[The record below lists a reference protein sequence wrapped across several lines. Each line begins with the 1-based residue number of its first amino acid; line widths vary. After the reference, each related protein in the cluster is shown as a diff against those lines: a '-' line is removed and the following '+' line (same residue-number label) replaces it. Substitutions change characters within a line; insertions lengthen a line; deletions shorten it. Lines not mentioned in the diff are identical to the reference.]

1 MSNAATN
8 RVNVLNANI
17 ERLEA
22 DIAKYQAHF
31 DATYD
36 DVLAAEAAGDAAAV
50 AHHDAWLDVFYSML
64 TSMRAN
70 LWLAQ
75 CDFNELLVD
84 MEAA

>member
-1 MSNAATN
+1 MSNATAN

-22 DIAKYQAHF
+22 DIAKYQDHF

-50 AHHDAWLDVFYSML
+50 AHHDA
-64 TSMRAN
+64 
-70 LWLAQ
+70 
-75 CDFNELLVD
+75 
-84 MEAA
+84 